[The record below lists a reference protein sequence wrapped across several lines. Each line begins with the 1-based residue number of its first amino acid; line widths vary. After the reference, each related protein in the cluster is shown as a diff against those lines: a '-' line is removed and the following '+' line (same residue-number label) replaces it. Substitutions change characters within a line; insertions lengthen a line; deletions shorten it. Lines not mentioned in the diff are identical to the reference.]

1 MDKIID
7 DNNKIVGNINLDNS
21 NIKFIGKNNILYVDN
36 GFTLVNSSIE
46 FRGDNSLVYLCKTND
61 KLTID
66 VKIYNNS
73 TLYFGKNMWIN
84 KGIKIVISEETNV
97 FFGCDCL
104 VSYDTCIRT
113 GDPHIIYDI
122 NTRKRVNHS
131 KSVYIGDH
139 VWIGQHVMIL
149 KNTMIGS
156 GSVIGAMSLVT
167 NKKYSSNSVYAGTP
181 AKKVRSDIYFSK
193 DDLLKF
199 SDIKNK
205 TFIWP
210 TDIISVDG
218 KVYGYIM
225 PYKRAKNL
233 NASNPLM
240 VNLNSLEKGILRA
253 EKDIK
258 LLTDNGVHICDLRYN
273 TLYNNGN
280 IYVIDTIEYDY
291 KLSTYKENREG
302 LDKELML
309 FLIDNYFDDFV
320 FSNSVLR
327 EMYLEFEV
335 RGIDFMREF
344 RKMISEYIGED
355 VVYLN
360 KAKSLVKK
368 NNNPVYYR
376 EFLGGSIYE

>member
-36 GFTLVNSSIE
+36 GITLVNSSIE

-139 VWIGQHVMIL
+139 VWIGQDVKIL
-149 KNTMIGS
+149 KGTEIPAD
-156 GSVIGAMSLVT
+156 SVIAMNSCVT
-167 NKKYSSNSVYAGTP
+167 KKFDKTNTIIGGYP
-181 AKKVRSDIYFSK
+181 AK
-193 DDLLKF
+193 
-199 SDIKNK
+199 
-205 TFIWP
+205 
-210 TDIISVDG
+210 IIRQD
-218 KVYGYIM
+218 
-225 PYKRAKNL
+225 
-233 NASNPLM
+233 
-240 VNLNSLEKGILRA
+240 VNW
-253 EKDIK
+253 
-258 LLTDNGVHICDLRYN
+258 
-273 TLYNNGN
+273 
-280 IYVIDTIEYDY
+280 
-291 KLSTYKENREG
+291 
-302 LDKELML
+302 
-309 FLIDNYFDDFV
+309 
-320 FSNSVLR
+320 
-327 EMYLEFEV
+327 EV
-335 RGIDFMREF
+335 
-344 RKMISEYIGED
+344 
-355 VVYLN
+355 
-360 KAKSLVKK
+360 
-368 NNNPVYYR
+368 
-376 EFLGGSIYE
+376 

>member
-36 GFTLVNSSIE
+36 GITLVNSSIE

-113 GDPHIIYDI
+113 GDPHI
-122 NTRKRVNHS
+122 
-131 KSVYIGDH
+131 
-139 VWIGQHVMIL
+139 
-149 KNTMIGS
+149 
-156 GSVIGAMSLVT
+156 
-167 NKKYSSNSVYAGTP
+167 
-181 AKKVRSDIYFSK
+181 
-193 DDLLKF
+193 
-199 SDIKNK
+199 
-205 TFIWP
+205 
-210 TDIISVDG
+210 
-218 KVYGYIM
+218 
-225 PYKRAKNL
+225 
-233 NASNPLM
+233 
-240 VNLNSLEKGILRA
+240 
-253 EKDIK
+253 
-258 LLTDNGVHICDLRYN
+258 
-273 TLYNNGN
+273 

>member
-36 GFTLVNSSIE
+36 GITLVNSSIE

-84 KGIKIVISEETNV
+84 KEIKIVISEETNV

-181 AKKVRSDIYFSK
+181 AKKVRSDIFFIK
-193 DDLLKF
+193 DDCHRFLDD
-199 SDIKNK
+199 DIDRYEYNYSNDFIYNKDNTTISFNDIEKNLRCLSIEDRIKYLNDISSNMSKNK
-205 TFIWP
+205 F
-210 TDIISVDG
+210 
-218 KVYGYIM
+218 YI
-225 PYKRAKNL
+225 
-233 NASNPLM
+233 
-240 VNLNSLEKGILRA
+240 E
-253 EKDIK
+253 
-258 LLTDNGVHICDLRYN
+258 
-273 TLYNNGN
+273 
-280 IYVIDTIEYDY
+280 
-291 KLSTYKENREG
+291 
-302 LDKELML
+302 
-309 FLIDNYFDDFV
+309 
-320 FSNSVLR
+320 
-327 EMYLEFEV
+327 
-335 RGIDFMREF
+335 
-344 RKMISEYIGED
+344 
-355 VVYLN
+355 
-360 KAKSLVKK
+360 
-368 NNNPVYYR
+368 
-376 EFLGGSIYE
+376 

>member
-36 GFTLVNSSIE
+36 GITLVNSSIE

-84 KGIKIVISEETNV
+84 KGIK
-97 FFGCDCL
+97 
-104 VSYDTCIRT
+104 T

-167 NKKYSSNSVYAGTP
+167 NKKYSSNGVYAGTP
-181 AKKVRSDIYFSK
+181 AKKIRSDIFFIK
-193 DDLLKF
+193 DDCHRFLDD
-199 SDIKNK
+199 DIDRYEYNYSND
-205 TFIWP
+205 FIYDKDN
-210 TDIISVDG
+210 TTISFNDIE
-218 KVYGYIM
+218 
-225 PYKRAKNL
+225 KNL
-233 NASNPLM
+233 RCLSI
-240 VNLNSLEKGILRA
+240 EDR
-253 EKDIK
+253 IK
-258 LLTDNGVHICDLRYN
+258 
-273 TLYNNGN
+273 
-280 IYVIDTIEYDY
+280 
-291 KLSTYKENREG
+291 
-302 LDKELML
+302 
-309 FLIDNYFDDFV
+309 
-320 FSNSVLR
+320 
-327 EMYLEFEV
+327 
-335 RGIDFMREF
+335 
-344 RKMISEYIGED
+344 
-355 VVYLN
+355 YLN
-360 KAKSLVKK
+360 DISSNMSK
-368 NNNPVYYR
+368 NRFYI
-376 EFLGGSIYE
+376 E